1 MAVMVRQA
9 SVHIGAGSAGGELGQ
24 AELGAKDPMMRI
36 LLIED
41 DAEVA
46 EFVAEG
52 LAANGHLAQTEPV
65 GRQGLRRAQSE
76 NFDILIVDRM
86 LPDIEGADLVAQ
98 MRALGLAN
106 PILMLTSLGAIED
119 RVKGLGSGADDYL
132 VKPFAMAE
140 LCARIDALSRRGRGG
155 LSDTAACGA
164 IKIDRIR
171 REVWREG
178 QRIVLQPREFELLEQ
193 LIRQQDRVVSRA
205 MLLEQVWHFHFDPQ
219 TNIVETHM
227 SRLRQKLNAGFSRDP
242 IQTVRGVGYKLCSD
256 A

>member
-1 MAVMVRQA
+1 
-9 SVHIGAGSAGGELGQ
+9 
-24 AELGAKDPMMRI
+24 MRI
-36 LLIED
+36 LVIED
-41 DAEVA
+41 DAEMA
-46 EFVAEG
+46 GLIADG
-52 LAANGHLAQTEPV
+52 LAAQGHVSLIEPE
-65 GRQGLRRAQSE
+65 GRPGLRRAQSE
-76 NFDILIVDRM
+76 NCDVLIVDRM
-86 LPDIEGADLVAQ
+86 LPDIDGADLVAE
-98 MRALGLAN
+98 MRGLGLSE

-140 LCARIDALSRRGRGG
+140 LCARIDALGRRGRGG
-155 LSDTAACGA
+155 LSDTAVCGT
-164 IKIDRIR
+164 IKIDRVR

-193 LIRQQDRVVSRA
+193 LIRQQDQVVSRA

-227 SRLRQKLNAGFSRDP
+227 SRLRQKLNADFERDP
-242 IQTVRGVGYKLCSD
+242 IQTVRGVGYKLRSD